1 MHSNGARPSE
11 MAMTC
16 IHSLAN
22 SVLSDLRL
30 AKRDGDL
37 IEIITNFSETCKF
50 SAFQLAPGPH
60 NPSAN
65 PTALLDFGSYNQN
78 WKRQYATEPSCRHD
92 PARAQAILRAGSV
105 QWRRVFAHVRDPDQK
120 AFVTASRA
128 QGFKDGV
135 TTPIHGPQGCVAI
148 MMFAA
153 NHTMNLDGDEEEAL
167 SHIAMALHQRVRR
180 LTAAALVGTPEPVR
194 LTEREIECLQWVLE
208 GKTNWEIGVV
218 TGVTARTVQF
228 HLANAARKLGVFN
241 RVQAAVGA
249 LVRGDVSVSN
259 IKTPALLPL
268 PALLPINDA
277 KITTLQ
283 VPKLDSRPS
292 KYSASFLAQ
301 QVALDRR
308 Y

>member
-1 MHSNGARPSE
+1 

-16 IHSLAN
+16 VQSRAN
-22 SVLSDLRL
+22 CVLSDLRL

-37 IEIITNFSETCKF
+37 IEIMMDFTVKCQFT
-50 SAFQLAPGPH
+50 AFQLAPGPH
-60 NPSAN
+60 NPSLD
-65 PTALLDFGSYNQN
+65 PTALLAFGSYNQN

-105 QWRRVFAHVRDPDQK
+105 QWRRVFPHVRDPEHK
-120 AFVTASRA
+120 AFVLASRE
-128 QGFKDGV
+128 QGYKDGV

-153 NHTMNLDGDEEEAL
+153 SHTINLDGEDEEAL
-167 SHIAMALHQRVRR
+167 SHVAMALHQRVRR
-180 LTAAALVGTPEPVR
+180 LTAAALVGTPDPVR

-259 IKTPALLPL
+259 IKVPHISDQKASN
-268 PALLPINDA
+268 IA
-277 KITTLQ
+277 KMQ
-283 VPKLDSRPS
+283 VLAVDSQPS
-292 KYSASFLAQ
+292 KYSPSFLEQ
-301 QVALDRR
+301 EDALGRR
-308 Y
+308 C